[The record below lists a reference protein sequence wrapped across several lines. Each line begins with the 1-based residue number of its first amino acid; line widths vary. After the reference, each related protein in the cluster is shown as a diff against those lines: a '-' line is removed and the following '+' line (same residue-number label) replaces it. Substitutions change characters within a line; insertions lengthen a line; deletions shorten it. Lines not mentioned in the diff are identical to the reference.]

1 MKLIAWLRTLFKPKP
16 RKESTMSTVNI
27 TGNIQKAA
35 ITQLRSKAIVDG
47 ILAAIYTGPT
57 KDDATAAATD
67 FVNHLTLH
75 NEASVRT
82 ACGDNFDKI
91 QSAFAE
97 QAQGIAE
104 KLADAVIDADKA
116 EVERQVQTYVD
127 NLQYKHS
134 IDNGQ
139 DVPEAEPA
147 QAV

>member
-1 MKLIAWLRTLFKPKP
+1 
-16 RKESTMSTVNI
+16 MSTVNI

-35 ITQLRSKAIVDG
+35 ITQLRSKVIVDG
-47 ILAAIYTGPT
+47 ILAAIYIGPT

-75 NEASVRT
+75 NEAAVRT
-82 ACGDNFDKI
+82 ACGENFDKI

-116 EVERQVQTYVD
+116 EVEGQVQTYVD

-139 DVPEAEPA
+139 DNM
-147 QAV
+147 Q

>member
-1 MKLIAWLRTLFKPKP
+1 
-16 RKESTMSTVNI
+16 MSTVNI

-35 ITQLRSKAIVDG
+35 ITQLRSKAIVDN

-57 KDDATAAATD
+57 RDDATAAATD

-116 EVERQVQTYVD
+116 EVEGQVQTYVD

-139 DVPEAEPA
+139 DAISAEQPAEA
-147 QAV
+147 V

>member
-1 MKLIAWLRTLFKPKP
+1 
-16 RKESTMSTVNI
+16 MSTINI

-35 ITQLRSKAIVDG
+35 ITQLRGKEIVQG

-57 KDDATAAATD
+57 KEDATTAAAD

-75 NEASVRT
+75 NEDKVKA

-91 QSAFAE
+91 QQAFAD
-97 QAQGIAE
+97 QAQSIAE

-116 EVERQVQTYVD
+116 EVEGQVQTYV
-127 NLQYKHS
+127 NSLQYKHS

-139 DVPEAEPA
+139 DVA
-147 QAV
+147 QTA